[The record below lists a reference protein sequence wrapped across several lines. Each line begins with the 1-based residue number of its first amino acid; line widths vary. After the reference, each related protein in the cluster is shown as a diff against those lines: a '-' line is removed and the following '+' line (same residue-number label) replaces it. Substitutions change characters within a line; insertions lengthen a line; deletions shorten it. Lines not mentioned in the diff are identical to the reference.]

1 MEKLN
6 SKNYE
11 IISFD
16 CYGTLVDW
24 SQGITEYLMPVF
36 LAHDAHVIDSW
47 VIEYFANIEPNIQKS
62 TPSYED
68 VLVQVLESFAD
79 RLGFTP
85 TKEEVSNFAKSVA
98 VSKPFD
104 DTVDSLKALQQEFDL
119 VIISNTDS
127 ELFALT
133 QKSLDINFSEV
144 ITSEEVGAYKPDPKI
159 FDEAL
164 KKVKSSRVLHV
175 AQSLYHD
182 IQPASAAGIDTV
194 RIDRYKGGSDPAQTG
209 SAKPTWSFDSLADF
223 ANALLND

>member
-24 SQGITEYLMPVF
+24 SRGITEYLMPVF

-47 VIEYFANIEPNIQKS
+47 VIEYFASIEPDIQKS
-62 TPSYED
+62 APSYDD
-68 VLVQVLESFAD
+68 VLVQVVKSFAQ

-85 TKEEVSNFAKSVA
+85 TKTEVSNFAKSVA
-98 VSKPFD
+98 VSRPFD
-104 DTVDSLKALQQEFDL
+104 DTIESLKALQQKFDL

-133 QKSLDINFSEV
+133 QKSLGIDFSDV
-144 ITSEEVGAYKPDPKI
+144 ITSEEVGAYKPDSKI
-159 FDEAL
+159 FDETL
-164 KKVKSSRVLHV
+164 KKVKSDRVLHV

-194 RIDRYKGGSDPAQTG
+194 RIDRYKGASDPARMV

-223 ANALLND
+223 TTALLKD

>member
-24 SQGITEYLMPVF
+24 SRGITEYLMPVF

-47 VIEYFANIEPNIQKS
+47 VIEYFASIEPDIQKS
-62 TPSYED
+62 APSYDD
-68 VLVQVLESFAD
+68 VLVQVVKSFAQ

-85 TKEEVSNFAKSVA
+85 TKTEVSNFAKSVA
-98 VSKPFD
+98 VSRPFD
-104 DTVDSLKALQQEFDL
+104 DTIESLKALQQKFDL

-133 QKSLDINFSEV
+133 QKSLGIDFSDV
-144 ITSEEVGAYKPDPKI
+144 ITSEEVGAYKPDSKI
-159 FDEAL
+159 FDETL
-164 KKVKSSRVLHV
+164 KKVKSDRVLHV

-194 RIDRYKGGSDPAQTG
+194 RIDRYKGTSDPARVV

-223 ANALLND
+223 TTALLKD